1 VDLNQVQ
8 GTGAEGR
15 ITVKDVIGASNQ

>member
-1 VDLNQVQ
+1 VDLSQVQ
-8 GTGAEGR
+8 GTGAQGR